1 FTPPAAAP
9 CRRFRGLVSHRRS
22 QTISSGLCRLF
33 AIVVLLHGQNHT
45 SRWTRSMGV
54 DQNPRVIRLTA
65 GKVSSVSFAASITR
79 VVRVDIS
86 SDAFIAGGAQL
97 REEWFPRLAQLI
109 LILREEPSVLRLSYI
124 DQNSERKLATRRVD
138 FLRNTIQKL
147 WQERPGNYRLEI
159 EARILNQLGQGWDD
173 VESISWAIEPF

>member
-1 FTPPAAAP
+1 
-9 CRRFRGLVSHRRS
+9 
-22 QTISSGLCRLF
+22 
-33 AIVVLLHGQNHT
+33 
-45 SRWTRSMGV
+45 MGV